1 MQWFTKNLL
10 AKPRPQCAAPRMCQI
25 ELNPTGSLLKCRM
38 IILLPLHGFR
48 GLLCIA
54 IQFVTR
60 NCSVRSGL
68 LNSLLMNKD
77 TSVSICSVLQHLAFW
92 PDARRGGKFNP
103 RYGNT
108 RCDEFLLAHLIS
120 SSHMTTG
127 F

>member
-1 MQWFTKNLL
+1 MQWFTK
-10 AKPRPQCAAPRMCQI
+10 APSVKPGPQCAALRRCRI
-25 ELNPTGSLLKCRM
+25 ELNPTGSLLRCRM
-38 IILLPLHGFR
+38 IILLLPHVFH
-48 GLLCIA
+48 GLLCIV

-60 NCSVRSGL
+60 NRSVRSGL